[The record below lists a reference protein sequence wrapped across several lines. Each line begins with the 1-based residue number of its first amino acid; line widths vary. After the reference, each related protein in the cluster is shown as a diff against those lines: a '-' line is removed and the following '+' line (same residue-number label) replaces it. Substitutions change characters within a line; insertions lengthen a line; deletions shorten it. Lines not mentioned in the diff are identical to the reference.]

1 MKPLRMRAF
10 HRSVVLVVGVA
21 LAAAPALAQPKKG
34 APAKGAPKKGGNK
47 KPPAATPA
55 ATPTAT
61 PTPAPAPA
69 PGSGGEIEMG
79 GDEAKPA
86 GDGTQPT
93 GDEIDMGAPED
104 KPPADLTQDLGTADP
119 NAGVVKVGEIKRTP
133 LSWKDILVVVRKPFL
148 KARRTELSPFVGTSM
163 NDNMIRHYAV
173 GGELAYYLTDVLAVG
188 VEAIY
193 YQDSFREP
201 FDLVARQARRLPTV
215 NQYNWSGALNFHY
228 VPVYGKFAILD
239 HRIVTWEVAFTAGIG
254 AGQSEVIPRDTKLP
268 GFTNILIMPNLG
280 ANMRF
285 FIAKWLTINAG
296 IRDYIFYDK
305 FEPLMR
311 TVGGENASAE
321 DAKAKA
327 DGALI
332 NNVMFQIGVSFWL
345 PTSFEYTTFR

>member
-10 HRSVVLVVGVA
+10 HRSVVLVVGMA
-21 LAAAPALAQPKKG
+21 LAAAPAHAQPKKG
-34 APAKGAPKKGGNK
+34 APAGAKKGAGDKKGGGDK
-47 KPPAATPA
+47 KPPPPA
-55 ATPTAT
+55 
-61 PTPAPAPA
+61 
-69 PGSGGEIEMG
+69 GGGGDEIEMG
-79 GDEAKPA
+79 GDDKPA
-86 GDGTQPT
+86 GGQPGAT

-104 KPPADLTQDLGTADP
+104 KPPADLSADLNTADP
-119 NAGVVKVGEIKRTP
+119 NAGVVKADDIKRTP

-148 KARRTELSPFVGTSM
+148 KARRTELSPFVGTTL
-163 NDNMIRHYAV
+163 NDSMIRHYTV

-188 VEAIY
+188 VEGIY

-215 NQYNWSGALNFHY
+215 NQYNWSAALNFHY

-311 TVGGENASAE
+311 TVGGVNATAA
-321 DAKAKA
+321 DAKANA
-327 DGALI
+327 DGSLI